1 MLKVIPNCFSKTQF
15 IDSQKFNVPTKFKGN
30 EKDLIDVTGCFTDG
44 TTTNTYHIVNF
55 LDEVV
60 IEAIE
65 LTDDRYK
72 MQDLYPARYQTMT
85 EVPDK
90 LDTSKLI
97 NDL

>member
-1 MLKVIPNCFSKTQF
+1 MLQDFFS
-15 IDSQKFNVPTKFKGN
+15 
-30 EKDLIDVTGCFTDG
+30 DG
-44 TTTNTYHIVNF
+44 TTTNAYHIVNF

-90 LDTSKLI
+90 LDTSKLTTAEEMF
-97 NDL
+97 NGCKNCLTN